1 MRRPLP
7 FWEGAVFVT
16 FLSFFD
22 FFLASLFPGSYNESN
37 ENFRKG
43 MILMKLS
50 SRLCCAMLCAVL
62 ALPAQARAAGSYPD
76 LSESHWAYKD
86 MDKAVE
92 LGIIKGMEDGRI
104 APEDTL
110 TWGQYL
116 VMLTRTFYPEAYAA
130 LLEAGASWD
139 QAGYWAA
146 WDSGLLQEEDFLPA
160 DPADLWAPILRQDA
174 AVLLSRLLPEE
185 DEDQWHWSWS
195 SYQAEYAFADWES
208 LEEPYQAAVSR
219 LFVCN
224 ITRGR
229 EVEDHDPQLG
239 IEDSLLF
246 GGGETI
252 KRSDGTV
259 LLLRTL
265 YEADV
270 LARKDVT
277 VTLRIVDRQGT
288 PLCED
293 QSVETQTGT
302 YDYELVDENTLWHY
316 VRISDPQ
323 QVTSFQK
330 EYTVVYRPF
339 TRFEAAEEEFWTK
352 VEQGELNYE
361 DYWTQ
366 DFHLFAQGEN
376 PRKSLLLF
384 GSEDQLR
391 FPDRASAEAGMTTV
405 TVPVWHLDKSGN
417 KVPATTSF
425 SIHAAIAED
434 TVALFTEIY
443 NDPEQFPVH
452 DLGGYSWRGDSA
464 TGEHNCGT
472 AVDINANENYQIRE
486 GKILVGSHW
495 TPGTDPYS
503 ISPDSSVVRIFAEHG
518 WSWGGDA
525 WAYSSD
531 DREGYHDYMHFS
543 YMGK

>member
-1 MRRPLP
+1 M
-7 FWEGAVFVT
+7 EIV
-16 FLSFFD
+16 
-22 FFLASLFPGSYNESN
+22 
-37 ENFRKG
+37 KG
-43 MILMKLS
+43 
-50 SRLCCAMLCAVL
+50 R
-62 ALPAQARAAGSYPD
+62 
-76 LSESHWAYKD
+76 
-86 MDKAVE
+86 
-92 LGIIKGMEDGRI
+92 EDG
-104 APEDTL
+104 
-110 TWGQYL
+110 
-116 VMLTRTFYPEAYAA
+116 
-130 LLEAGASWD
+130 S
-139 QAGYWAA
+139 
-146 WDSGLLQEEDFLPA
+146 
-160 DPADLWAPILRQDA
+160 
-174 AVLLSRLLPEE
+174 
-185 DEDQWHWSWS
+185 
-195 SYQAEYAFADWES
+195 
-208 LEEPYQAAVSR
+208 
-219 LFVCN
+219 
-224 ITRGR
+224 
-229 EVEDHDPQLG
+229 
-239 IEDSLLF
+239 F

-252 KRSDGTV
+252 RRSDGTV

-265 YEADV
+265 YEVDMRAE
-270 LARKDVT
+270 KDVT
-277 VTLRIVDRQGT
+277 VTLHIVDQHGD
-288 PLCED
+288 PLGED
-293 QSVETQTGT
+293 QVVETQTGWYT
-302 YDYELVDENTLWHY
+302 YELVDENMLWHY
-316 VRISDPQ
+316 TLVSDHQRISSYQTD
-323 QVTSFQK
+323 
-330 EYTVVYRPF
+330 YTLVYRPY